1 LVARQAHNLEVEGSS
16 PSPATRFVNMSDTK
30 FKQVYRS
37 DYTTC
42 TWYYD
47 YSIFKNG
54 PICVEIEYHD
64 GLVEIEP
71 KVRKTKVKKPKA
83 VKPKAKP
90 KAKPKT
96 KAPAKPKREKVDKNV
111 SKWFDV

>member
-1 LVARQAHNLEVEGSS
+1 MVARQAHNLEVEGSS
-16 PSPATRFVNMSDTK
+16 PSPATRFVNMSATK
-30 FKQVYRS
+30 FTQVYRS
-37 DYTTC
+37 EHTTC

-54 PICVEIEYHD
+54 PIRVEIEYHD

-71 KVRKTKVKKPKA
+71 KVKKTKVK
-83 VKPKAKP
+83 KPKAKP
-90 KAKPKT
+90 KAKPKP
-96 KAPAKPKREKVDKNV
+96 KAPVKPKREKVDKNV

>member
-1 LVARQAHNLEVEGSS
+1 MVARKAHNLEVEGSS
-16 PSPATRFVNMSDTK
+16 PSPATKFVNMSATK
-30 FKQVYRS
+30 FTQVYRS

-54 PICVEIEYHD
+54 PIRVEIEYHD
-64 GLVEIEP
+64 GLVELKP
-71 KVRKTKVKKPKA
+71 KERKTKVTKKPKA
-83 VKPKAKP
+83 TKKPKVTKPKAK
-90 KAKPKT
+90 AKT
-96 KAPAKPKREKVDKNV
+96 KAEKVDKNV